1 MSYCSHCGSKLPDTA
16 KFCPSC
22 GSPTSAETET
32 KETTYTLKVTDRP
45 RVTVMNSASGS
56 IEVEVT
62 KGSNAEVKVKF
73 DLFKPE
79 ALYWDVSQDGNT
91 VTVSCRRRSS
101 VNWIDWP
108 IDIFSAG
115 PRAKIHVTAP
125 VKSDLALE
133 NRAGKIMVSG
143 IKGEVSAESS
153 AGALR
158 ILDCEGTIRARTRAG
173 SIDMEHVDGTVHAR
187 SSAGSIHYHGTLS
200 KGENW
205 FRTGVGSIDLVLKGE
220 PDLQIEASTMLGSIK
235 CRPELAD
242 ARIDRGRLRGS
253 IGAGT
258 GRLHAETKTGR
269 IAIRH

>member
-1 MSYCSHCGSKLPDTA
+1 MPDDA
-16 KFCPSC
+16 KFCSSC
-22 GSPTSAETET
+22 GASASAETET
-32 KETTYTLKVTDRP
+32 KETIYAMKVTDKP
-45 RVTVMNSASGS
+45 RITVMNSASGS
-56 IEVEVT
+56 IEVT
-62 KGSNAEVKVKF
+62 KGSETEVNVKF
-73 DLFKPE
+73 DLLRPE

-115 PRAKIHVTAP
+115 PRAKIHVAAP
-125 VKSDLALE
+125 VKSDLTLE
-133 NRAGKIMVSG
+133 NRTGKIMVSG
-143 IKGEVSAESS
+143 IKGEVSVESS

-158 ILDCEGTIRARTRAG
+158 ILDCEGAIRARTKAG

-187 SSAGSIHYHGTLS
+187 SSAGSIRYHGTLS

-205 FRTGVGSIDLVLKGE
+205 FRTSVGSIDLVLQGE

-235 CRPELAD
+235 CRPDLAD
-242 ARIDRGRLRGS
+242 ARMDRGRLRGS
-253 IGAGT
+253 IGTGT
-258 GRLHAETKTGR
+258 GRLYAETKTGR